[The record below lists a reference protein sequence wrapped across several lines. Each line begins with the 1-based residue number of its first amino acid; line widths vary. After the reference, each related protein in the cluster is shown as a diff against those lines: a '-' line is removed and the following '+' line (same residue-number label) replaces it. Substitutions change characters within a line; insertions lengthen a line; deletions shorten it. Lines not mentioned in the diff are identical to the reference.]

1 MKMRPARLPCYPK
14 ERNEMKTNW
23 TYSEAEKA
31 LGHEMQ
37 AKTGRTD
44 ECVNCG
50 AMVNDCQNWP
60 GRTGGTVFF

>member
-1 MKMRPARLPCYPK
+1 
-14 ERNEMKTNW
+14 MKTNW

-50 AMVNDCQNWP
+50 AMVNDSQNWP
-60 GRTGGTVFF
+60 GRTGGTVFEPCKCAPKPLQDNAC